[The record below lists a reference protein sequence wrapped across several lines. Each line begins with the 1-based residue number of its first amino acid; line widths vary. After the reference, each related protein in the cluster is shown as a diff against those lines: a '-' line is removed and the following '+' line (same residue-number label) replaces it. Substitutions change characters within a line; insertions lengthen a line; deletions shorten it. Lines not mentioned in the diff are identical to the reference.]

1 MRTRPVGDIVQVD
14 IIQNAYS
21 PFRWRR
27 DNDVK
32 ELREKDTDWRA
43 FLMGKP
49 NRPFDPRQYL
59 EFRLFRDFSSGII
72 DQWMT
77 HLIDTVHMLA
87 GGTFPRSVTAHGGTY
102 AWRDHRQNPDTIH
115 VALDYPQGFM
125 ATYSSTL
132 VNAFGSGC
140 RIMGRQ
146 GTLEY
151 EKTWR
156 ISGEGIPNSSINART
171 IEPQAG
177 LQGNMDQ
184 IHMRN
189 WLECVRAGRRET
201 NCTPE
206 HGYQHSIACIM
217 AERALRSGR
226 RMIFDERKRV
236 IQEG

>member
-1 MRTRPVGDIVQVD
+1 
-14 IIQNAYS
+14 
-21 PFRWRR
+21 
-27 DNDVK
+27 
-32 ELREKDTDWRA
+32 
-43 FLMGKP
+43 MGKA
-49 NRPFDPRQYL
+49 NRPFDARQYL

-87 GGTFPRSVTAHGGTY
+87 GGTFPRSVTANGGTY
-102 AWRDHRQNPDTIH
+102 AWRDHRQNPDTVH

-132 VNAFGSGC
+132 TNAFGSAC
-140 RIMGRQ
+140 RILGRQ
-146 GTLEY
+146 GTFEY
-151 EKTWR
+151 ERAWR
-156 ISGEGIPNSSINART
+156 LSGDGITNSQIKPRT

-189 WLECVRAGRRET
+189 WLVCARAGRRQT

-206 HGYQHSIACIM
+206 HGYQHAIACIM
-217 AERALRSGR
+217 AERALRLGR
-226 RMIFDERKRV
+226 RMVFDERKRT

>member
-1 MRTRPVGDIVQVD
+1 MRTRPVGDIVSVD
-14 IIQNAYS
+14 IVQNAHS

-27 DNDVK
+27 DADVK
-32 ELREKDTDWRA
+32 VLQEKDVDWRI

-49 NRPFDPRQYL
+49 NRPFDARQYL

-102 AWRDHRQNPDTIH
+102 AWRDHRQNPDTVR

-125 ATYSSTL
+125 ASYSSTL
-132 VNAFGSGC
+132 TNGFGSGC
-140 RIMGRQ
+140 RILGRT
-146 GTLEY
+146 GSLEY
-151 EKTWR
+151 ERAWR
-156 ISGEGIPNSSINART
+156 LSGEGITGSTVKARD
-171 IEPQAG
+171 IEPRAG

-189 WLECVRAGRRET
+189 WLQSASANRRAT
-201 NCTPE
+201 HCTAE
-206 HGYQHSIACIM
+206 HGYQHAIACIM

-226 RMIFDERKRV
+226 RMVYDERKRT